1 MARPR
6 AHPTVGL
13 YTRLS
18 LEDEARRREAL
29 LNCKT
34 TDLIGQALNALEQSI
49 SNRTDGDGPTAA
61 LNVQARSP

>member
-1 MARPR
+1 LARPR

-18 LEDEARRREAL
+18 LEDEARRRRLEQL

-34 TDLIGQALNALEQSI
+34 TELIGQALDALEQSI
-49 SNRTDGDGPTAA
+49 IHNRIDSDGPTAA
-61 LNVQARSP
+61 LT